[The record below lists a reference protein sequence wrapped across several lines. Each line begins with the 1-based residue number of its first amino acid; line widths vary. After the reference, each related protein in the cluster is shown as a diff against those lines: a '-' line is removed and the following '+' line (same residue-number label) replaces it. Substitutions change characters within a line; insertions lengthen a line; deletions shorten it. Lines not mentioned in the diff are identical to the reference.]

1 MTPRIRL
8 LLFPVLCFLAATGFA
23 VTCTPNGGDRTVT
36 VCTPTNGATVTS
48 PFEVSAAATDS
59 AAVSAMQIYLDGV
72 KVFQVNANSFDTS
85 VTASTGT
92 HRLTVKAWDAVG
104 AFSQTLSVT
113 VTAGGSNTPP
123 FGWLDYAKN
132 ASDGSTTV
140 AQGGTLSI
148 VGWAADKE
156 DGAPVAKVQ
165 VFVDN
170 VLVGNAALGDARPDV
185 ANAFNNPA
193 YTNSGWHLNYVVPNT
208 LAAGSH
214 SVSAIAFDSA
224 GASTLL
230 PVGQN
235 NTFTVTTGGSNTPP
249 FGWLDYARN
258 AANGTTTVAPGGT
271 LSVVGWAADKED
283 GAPVAKVQISIDG
296 SLIGNAV
303 LGDPRPDVAN
313 ALNNPAYT
321 NSGWHLN
328 YTVPATLAA
337 GTHNVTAVAF
347 DSAGASTT
355 LSIGQNG
362 SNFTVSSGGGDITSL
377 KHIIFMIEENRSFDT
392 YFGQLDQYRVQQGL
406 AGGAV
411 DGLPPEGTG
420 ACSQPGLAG
429 YTSPASGCMPTNLQD
444 NSYSTTIKAFHL
456 QTMCIENTSNAWFEA
471 HVDFDLFSSA
481 SSTPTMDGFAWS
493 AGGDA
498 LSNGTNDTIGMRA
511 MGYYDWND
519 LIYHYFMATQFATSD
534 RWFSPGPMETE
545 PSKMY
550 YVAATSHGHAHA
562 PTTSVNIPTI
572 FSLLQ
577 NAGISWKVYYAGS
590 SNQPILN
597 FFQPFASNFASHI
610 QPIANYFSDLQNGTL
625 PQVVMI
631 EPAFSGGRNEH
642 PGTGNNIQQGVA
654 ESASYINALMSSSA
668 WTSSVFITTFDE
680 AGGLYDHVPSPTN
693 VPNPDGI
700 PPQDLFTGSPADQP
714 GDFTRTGFRVPLL
727 VVSPFAK
734 KHYVSHSVTDGTAI
748 LHLIETRF
756 GLPQLTKRDAWAID
770 MTEFFDF
777 SNPPWMTPPTPPTQ
791 PQNGACYDGLP

>member
-1 MTPRIRL
+1 VLQAAEAYFVTPRIRL
-8 LLFPVLCFLAATGFA
+8 LLLPAICLVAAAASGA
-23 VTCTPNGGDRTVT
+23 TCTPTGANRTVT
-36 VCTPTNGATVTS
+36 VCTPANGATVTS

-59 AAVSAMQIYLDGV
+59 ATVAAMQIYLDGV
-72 KVFQVNANSFDTS
+72 KIFSVAASSFDTT
-85 VTASTGT
+85 VTASVGT
-92 HRLTVKAWDAVG
+92 HRLTVKAWDSAG
-104 AFSQTLSVT
+104 SFSQV
-113 VTAGGSNTPP
+113 
-123 FGWLDYAKN
+123 
-132 ASDGSTTV
+132 
-140 AQGGTLSI
+140 LSI
-148 VGWAADKE
+148 
-156 DGAPVAKVQ
+156 
-165 VFVDN
+165 
-170 VLVGNAALGDARPDV
+170 
-185 ANAFNNPA
+185 
-193 YTNSGWHLNYVVPNT
+193 
-208 LAAGSH
+208 
-214 SVSAIAFDSA
+214 
-224 GASTLL
+224 
-230 PVGQN
+230 
-235 NTFTVTTGGSNTPP
+235 
-249 FGWLDYARN
+249 
-258 AANGTTTVAPGGT
+258 
-271 LSVVGWAADKED
+271 
-283 GAPVAKVQISIDG
+283 
-296 SLIGNAV
+296 
-303 LGDPRPDVAN
+303 
-313 ALNNPAYT
+313 
-321 NSGWHLN
+321 
-328 YTVPATLAA
+328 
-337 GTHNVTAVAF
+337 
-347 DSAGASTT
+347 
-355 LSIGQNG
+355 
-362 SNFTVSSGGGDITSL
+362 TVSSGGGGGGSVSVSPTSLVFGNQTVGTTSAPQPVTLSNTTSNTVTISSISISGDFGQGNNCGSSVAANGSCTINVTFSPSTTGSRSGTLSIDDSAGTQTVSLVGTGGTSTSCSLSSANPSVTICQPANNANVTSPVQIIAGTTDSHTVIAMKIYVDGVSQFFTSSNAIDTSLPMSLGTHRITVKAWDNASPQQVFSQTINIGVVSGGGGGSGDLSSL

-392 YFGQLDQYRVQQGL
+392 YFGQLDHYRMLQGL

-429 YTSPASGCMPTNLQD
+429 YTGPASGCMPTNLQN
-444 NSYSTTIKAFHL
+444 NSYSQTITAFHL

-498 LSNGTNDTIGMRA
+498 ISKGTNDTIGQRA
-511 MGYYDWND
+511 MGYYDGND

-562 PTTSVNIPTI
+562 PTSSVNIPTI

-577 NAGISWKVYYAGS
+577 SAGISWKVYYAGT

-597 FFQPFASNFASHI
+597 FFQPFATNFASHI

-631 EPAFSGGRNEH
+631 EPAFSGGRDEH

-668 WTSSVFITTFDE
+668 WQSSAFIVTFDE

-700 PPQDLFTGSPADQP
+700 PPQDLFTGTPQDQP

-727 VVSPFAK
+727 VVSPFAR

-748 LHLIETRF
+748 LHLIEARF

-777 SNPPWMTPPTPPTQ
+777 VNPPWMTPPTPPTQ